1 MSHQYVHVIVPK
13 DTVDD
18 IIDFAERDGVTLA
31 GISAAKGPVRTVSF
45 LTTAKA
51 QQSLLDD
58 LQGAL
63 HKTEDWQIAIAPVDA
78 VVTRKQDQKTEEEE
92 ITESRETLLAEISK
106 NASITPTSLTLV
118 AISAV
123 VAALGMI
130 ESNVAAIIGAMV
142 IAPLLGPLLG
152 SILGVSLGERD
163 LIIRSAQASAVG
175 IALAVVIGGLLGVV
189 LPFDLTSK
197 ELASRAA
204 VGFDDIAL
212 ALAAGAAAALSM
224 TAGASSILVG
234 VMVAVALM
242 PPAAA
247 IGLFLGKSAWP
258 MAGDAALLLGVN
270 LAALHLSGQI
280 VFLIRGIKPRTRYRQ
295 AKVKQAIRFSL
306 IVSAALLI
314 LLAILVGYQ
323 VIPGNFPLQE

>member
-1 MSHQYVHVIVPK
+1 MSHQYVHVIGPK

-18 IIDFAERDGVTLA
+18 IIEFADRDGVTLA

-51 QQSLLDD
+51 QQPLLDD
-58 LQGAL
+58 LQSAL
-63 HKTEDWQIAIAPVDA
+63 QKTEGWQIAITPVDA
-78 VVTRKQDQKTEEEE
+78 VVTKEQDEDPDEDE
-92 ITESRETLLAEISK
+92 ITESREALLAEISK
-106 NASITPTSLTLV
+106 NAGITPTSLTLV
-118 AISAV
+118 AISTV

-130 ESNVAAIIGAMV
+130 ENNVAAIIGAMV

-152 SILGVSLGERD
+152 SILGVSLGERG
-163 LIIRSAQASAVG
+163 LIIQSAKASAVG
-175 IALAVVIGGLLGVV
+175 ILLAVAIGGVLGIA
-189 LPFDLTSK
+189 LPFDVSSK

-212 ALAAGAAAALSM
+212 ALAAGAAAALSL
-224 TAGASSILVG
+224 TAGAASILVG

-247 IGLFLGKSAWP
+247 IGLFLGKTAWL
-258 MAGDAALLLGVN
+258 MAGDAALLLAVN

-280 VFLIRGIKPRTRYRQ
+280 VFLVRGIKPRTRYRQ

-306 IVSAALLI
+306 AVSGLL
-314 LLAILVGYQ
+314 LLALALVIGYK
-323 VIPGNFPLQE
+323 VIPDAFPLLD

>member
-92 ITESRETLLAEISK
+92 ITESREALLAEISK
-106 NASITPTSLTLV
+106 NACITPTSLTLV

-163 LIIRSAQASAVG
+163 LIIRSAQASAAG
-175 IALAVVIGGLLGVV
+175 IALAVAIGGLLGVI

-306 IVSAALLI
+306 AVSGI
-314 LLAILVGYQ
+314 LLLALALVIGYQ
-323 VIPGNFPLQE
+323 VIPGKFPLLQ